1 MRRYPD
7 TNQIQFVFDW
17 CLLFE
22 TGGIKLLVK
31 QLSLIPEVNEKEVR
45 NTVIKELKTYRSL
58 KIQAENRREQKEKGV
73 IGLFPQLRKSTEYNE
88 LKVKQMNR
96 ALKHCLDQD
105 EYSIIEKKYLSPDK
119 IKDLEIMIELGLKRD
134 KFYQVKRQA
143 IYNIATAL
151 GII

>member
-1 MRRYPD
+1 M
-7 TNQIQFVFDW
+7 QVI
-17 CLLFE
+17 
-22 TGGIKLLVK
+22 K
-31 QLSLIPEVNEKEVR
+31 QLSFLPDVNEKEVR

-58 KIQAENRREQKEKGV
+58 KIQAENRKEQKEKGV
-73 IGLFPQLRKSTEYNE
+73 IGLFPQLRKNTEYNE
-88 LKVKQMNR
+88 LKVKQMDR
-96 ALKHCLDQD
+96 ALKNCLDQD
-105 EYSIIEKKYLSPDK
+105 EYRIIEKKYLSPEK

>member
-1 MRRYPD
+1 M
-7 TNQIQFVFDW
+7 
-17 CLLFE
+17 
-22 TGGIKLLVK
+22 LVK

-88 LKVKQMNR
+88 LKVKQMDR

-105 EYSIIEKKYLSPDK
+105 EYSIIKKKYLSPEK

>member
-1 MRRYPD
+1 M
-7 TNQIQFVFDW
+7 TAA
-17 CLLFE
+17 E
-22 TGGIKLLVK
+22 
-31 QLSLIPEVNEKEVR
+31 QLSFLPEVNEKEVR
-45 NTVIKELKTYRSL
+45 NLVIKELKTYRSL
-58 KIQAENRREQKEKGV
+58 KVQAENRKEQKEKGF

-88 LKVKQMNR
+88 LKVKQMDR

-105 EYSIIEKKYLSPDK
+105 EYSIIEKKYLSPQK
-119 IKDLEIMIELGLKRD
+119 IKDLEIMIELGIKRD

>member
-1 MRRYPD
+1 M
-7 TNQIQFVFDW
+7 
-17 CLLFE
+17 
-22 TGGIKLLVK
+22 VK

-88 LKVKQMNR
+88 LKVKQMDR

-105 EYSIIEKKYLSPDK
+105 EYSIIKKKYLSPEK

>member
-1 MRRYPD
+1 MQVIR
-7 TNQIQFVFDW
+7 
-17 CLLFE
+17 
-22 TGGIKLLVK
+22 
-31 QLSLIPEVNEKEVR
+31 QLTFLPELNEKEVR
-45 NTVIKELKTYRSL
+45 NIVIKELKTYRSL
-58 KIQAENRREQKEKGV
+58 KIQAENRKEQKEKGV

-88 LKVKQMNR
+88 LKVKQMDR
-96 ALKHCLDQD
+96 ALKNCLDQD
-105 EYSIIEKKYLSPDK
+105 EYSIIKKKYLSPEK